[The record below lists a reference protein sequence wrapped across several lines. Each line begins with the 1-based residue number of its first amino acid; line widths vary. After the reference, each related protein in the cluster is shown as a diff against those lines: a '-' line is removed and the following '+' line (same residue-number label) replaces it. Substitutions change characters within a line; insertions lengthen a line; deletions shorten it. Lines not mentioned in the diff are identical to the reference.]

1 MHPTRRDPRGGV
13 REQTGHNE
21 MSVTKLEV
29 SERTATGSN
38 ANARIRSEGGVPGVL
53 YGLGRDPRNL
63 QFRRETFDAFLRDG
77 ARLVDLDLGGKTQ
90 PAFLKDLQFDPISH
104 DVLHADFM
112 RVDLAEKLTLRV
124 PLTFTGIAKGQTAGG
139 RVDAVATELEVECL
153 PDNIPEEISVS
164 VLELDLGET
173 WHANEIELPKGVTP
187 ITPDEPVVT
196 CAVVT
201 EEEAEGETEDAEGGD
216 APAEPEVM
224 TRKEESEGE

>member
-1 MHPTRRDPRGGV
+1 
-13 REQTGHNE
+13 

-29 SERTATGSN
+29 SERTAVGSN
-38 ANARIRSEGGVPGVL
+38 ATARIRREGGVPGVL
-53 YGLGRDPRNL
+53 YGLGRDTRIL
-63 QFRRETFDAFLRDG
+63 QFQRATFDAFLRDG
-77 ARLVDLDLGGKTQ
+77 ARLVDLHLGGKSQ
-90 PAFLKDLQFDPISH
+90 PAFLKDLQFDPVSH
-104 DVLHADFM
+104 EVLHADFL
-112 RVDLAEKLTLRV
+112 RVDLEEKLTLRV

-139 RVDAVATELEVECL
+139 RVDAVTNELEVECL

-164 VLELDLGET
+164 VLELDIGDT
-173 WHANEIELPKGVTP
+173 WHASDLDLPKGVKP

-201 EEEAEGETEDAEGGD
+201 EEEAEGEAEDAEGGD